1 MDLTT
6 HPYRSVLYIPGS
18 KERAL
23 EKAQG
28 LPTDAIIFD
37 LEDAVSPDAKAEA
50 RETLAAAL
58 KAGGFGKRAKIVRIN
73 ALTTEWGN
81 EDVRVLKDA
90 GADIFLLPKVNT
102 PTDVDALAD
111 LLGPQTPIWVM
122 METPVSVFNAREIAA
137 HAQVKGLV
145 AGTNDLTKDLGCRT
159 RVDRLP
165 LMTSLQMIVMAARA
179 ARGVVAIDGVYNRF
193 RDGDGLKAECEQGRD
208 LGFDGKTLIHPA
220 QIDVTN
226 TAFAPTQSEIELAER
241 QIAAFEE
248 SHASGQGVA
257 VVDGQIVENLH
268 VVAAQ
273 RTLGQIGGDSGT
285 GSGVNGDGISYSRS
299 GALVCRAFFQARAA
313 GYARQHGQRRE
324 RRGRVGHSG
333 RSGADGRGLSAGGVH
348 QPVVSAR
355 VDRASEQPADAGGG
369 LRLRNERH
377 QGPVARQDAASAVGG
392 GEDLGGGASCW

>member
-23 EKAQG
+23 EKAMS

-37 LEDAVSPDAKAEA
+37 LEDAVAPDAKAEA
-50 RETLAAAL
+50 RETLARAL
-58 KAGGFGKRAKIVRIN
+58 KENDFGKRAKVVRIN

-111 LLGPQTPIWVM
+111 MLAPDMPIWVM

-137 HAQVKGLV
+137 HHRVTGLV
-145 AGTNDLTKDLGCRT
+145 TGTNDLTKDLGCRT
-159 RVDRLP
+159 RADRLP
-165 LMTSLQMIVMAARA
+165 LMTALQMIVMAARA

-220 QIDVTN
+220 QIEVTN
-226 TAFAPTQSEIELAER
+226 TAFAPTQSEIDLAGR
-241 QIAAFEE
+241 QIAAYEE
-248 SHASGQGVA
+248 SMKSGQGVA

-273 RTLGQIGGDSGT
+273 RIL
-285 GSGVNGDGISYSRS
+285 
-299 GALVCRAFFQARAA
+299 AKARAI
-313 GYARQHGQRRE
+313 
-324 RRGRVGHSG
+324 
-333 RSGADGRGLSAGGVH
+333 
-348 QPVVSAR
+348 
-355 VDRASEQPADAGGG
+355 SE
-369 LRLRNERH
+369 L
-377 QGPVARQDAASAVGG
+377 AA
-392 GEDLGGGASCW
+392 E

>member
-23 EKAQG
+23 EKAMT

-37 LEDAVSPDAKAEA
+37 LEDAVAPDAKAEA
-50 RETLAAAL
+50 RETLATAL
-58 KAGGFGKRAKIVRIN
+58 KEKDYGKRAKIVRIN

-90 GADIFLLPKVNT
+90 GADVFLLPKVNT

-111 LLGPQTPIWVM
+111 MLAPDMPIWVM

-137 HAQVKGLV
+137 HQRVTGLV
-145 AGTNDLTKDLGCRT
+145 TGTNDLTKDLGCRT
-159 RVDRLP
+159 RADRLP
-165 LMTSLQMIVMAARA
+165 LMTALQMIVMAARA

-220 QIDVTN
+220 QVEVTN
-226 TAFAPTQSEIELAER
+226 TAFAPTQSEIDLAQR
-241 QIAAFEE
+241 QIEAYED
-248 SHASGQGVA
+248 SMKSGQGVA

-268 VVAAQ
+268 VVAAKRILAKMQ
-273 RTLGQIGGDSGT
+273 A
-285 GSGVNGDGISYSRS
+285 ISEM
-299 GALVCRAFFQARAA
+299 AA
-313 GYARQHGQRRE
+313 E
-324 RRGRVGHSG
+324 
-333 RSGADGRGLSAGGVH
+333 
-348 QPVVSAR
+348 
-355 VDRASEQPADAGGG
+355 
-369 LRLRNERH
+369 
-377 QGPVARQDAASAVGG
+377 
-392 GEDLGGGASCW
+392 

>member
-23 EKAQG
+23 EKARG

-37 LEDAVSPDAKAEA
+37 LEDAVSPDAKAQA

-90 GADIFLLPKVNT
+90 GADIVLLPKVNT

-111 LLGPQTPIWVM
+111 FLGPQTPIWVM

-137 HAQVKGLV
+137 HAQVTGLV
-145 AGTNDLTKDLGCRT
+145 AGTNDLTKDLGCRS
-159 RVDRLP
+159 RADRLP

-241 QIAAFEE
+241 QIAAFED

-273 RTLGQIGGDSGT
+273 RTL
-285 GSGVNGDGISYSRS
+285 
-299 GALVCRAFFQARAA
+299 AKAA
-313 GYARQHGQRRE
+313 AIQE
-324 RRGRVGHSG
+324 M
-333 RSGADGRGLSAGGVH
+333 
-348 QPVVSAR
+348 
-355 VDRASEQPADAGGG
+355 
-369 LRLRNERH
+369 
-377 QGPVARQDAASAVGG
+377 AA
-392 GEDLGGGASCW
+392 E

>member
-23 EKAQG
+23 EKAQT
-28 LPTDAIIFD
+28 LSTDAIIFD
-37 LEDAVSPDAKAEA
+37 LEDAVAPDAKAEA
-50 RETLAAAL
+50 RETLAKAL
-58 KAGGFGKRAKIVRIN
+58 KAGGFGKRAKVVRIN

-90 GADIFLLPKVNT
+90 GADVFLLPKVNT

-111 LLGPQTPIWVM
+111 LLGPQMPIWVM

-137 HAQVKGLV
+137 HAQVTGLV

-159 RVDRLP
+159 RADRLP

-193 RDGDGLKAECEQGRD
+193 RDGEGLKAECEQGRD

-226 TAFAPTQSEIELAER
+226 TAFAPTQSEIDLAER

-248 SHASGQGVA
+248 CHASGQGVA

-273 RTLGQIGGDSGT
+273 RTL
-285 GSGVNGDGISYSRS
+285 
-299 GALVCRAFFQARAA
+299 AKAA
-313 GYARQHGQRRE
+313 AIQE
-324 RRGRVGHSG
+324 
-333 RSGADGRGLSAGGVH
+333 L
-348 QPVVSAR
+348 
-355 VDRASEQPADAGGG
+355 
-369 LRLRNERH
+369 
-377 QGPVARQDAASAVGG
+377 AA
-392 GEDLGGGASCW
+392 E

>member
-23 EKAQG
+23 EKAMT

-37 LEDAVSPDAKAEA
+37 LEDAVAPDAKAEA
-50 RETLAAAL
+50 RETLAKAL
-58 KAGGFGKRAKIVRIN
+58 KENDFGKRAKIVRIN

-111 LLGPQTPIWVM
+111 MLAPDMPIWVM

-137 HAQVKGLV
+137 HHRVTGLV
-145 AGTNDLTKDLGCRT
+145 TGTNDLTKDLGCRT
-159 RVDRLP
+159 RADRLP
-165 LMTSLQMIVMAARA
+165 LMTALQMIVMAARA

-220 QIDVTN
+220 QIEVTN
-226 TAFAPTQSEIELAER
+226 TAFAPTQSEIDLAER
-241 QIAAFEE
+241 QIAAYEE
-248 SHASGQGVA
+248 SMKSGQGVA

-273 RTLGQIGGDSGT
+273 RIL
-285 GSGVNGDGISYSRS
+285 
-299 GALVCRAFFQARAA
+299 AKARAI
-313 GYARQHGQRRE
+313 
-324 RRGRVGHSG
+324 
-333 RSGADGRGLSAGGVH
+333 
-348 QPVVSAR
+348 
-355 VDRASEQPADAGGG
+355 SE
-369 LRLRNERH
+369 L
-377 QGPVARQDAASAVGG
+377 AA
-392 GEDLGGGASCW
+392 E

>member
-23 EKAQG
+23 EKAMT

-37 LEDAVSPDAKAEA
+37 LEDAVAPDAKAEA
-50 RETLAAAL
+50 RETLATAL
-58 KAGGFGKRAKIVRIN
+58 KEKDYGKRAKIVRIN

-111 LLGPQTPIWVM
+111 MLDPATPIWVM

-137 HAQVKGLV
+137 HHRVTGLV
-145 AGTNDLTKDLGCRT
+145 TGTNDLTKDLGCRT
-159 RVDRLP
+159 RADRLP
-165 LMTSLQMIVMAARA
+165 LMTALQMIVMAARA

-208 LGFDGKTLIHPA
+208 LGYDGKTLIHPA
-220 QIDVTN
+220 QVEVTN
-226 TAFAPTQSEIELAER
+226 TAFAPTQSEIDLAQR
-241 QIAAFEE
+241 QIEAYED
-248 SHASGQGVA
+248 SMKSGQGVA

-268 VVAAQ
+268 VVAAKRILAKMQ
-273 RTLGQIGGDSGT
+273 A
-285 GSGVNGDGISYSRS
+285 ISEM
-299 GALVCRAFFQARAA
+299 AA
-313 GYARQHGQRRE
+313 E
-324 RRGRVGHSG
+324 
-333 RSGADGRGLSAGGVH
+333 
-348 QPVVSAR
+348 
-355 VDRASEQPADAGGG
+355 
-369 LRLRNERH
+369 
-377 QGPVARQDAASAVGG
+377 
-392 GEDLGGGASCW
+392 